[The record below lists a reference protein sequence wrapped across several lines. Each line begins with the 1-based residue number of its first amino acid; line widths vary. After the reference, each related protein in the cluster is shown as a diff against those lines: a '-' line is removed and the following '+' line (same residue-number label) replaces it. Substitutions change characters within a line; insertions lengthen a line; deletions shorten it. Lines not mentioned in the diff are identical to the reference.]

1 MLKDIGLPKGN
12 DTQEKYWLYML
23 SNSKPNGPLYLGETL
38 CLYSRMKEH
47 HAGTRRDFAHYHRM
61 ERLIYFE
68 VWNDYEKYLARMR
81 RVRNWPRDMRLL
93 LIESL
98 NPGWID
104 LWPQLVEDQSNSNIQ
119 LELKCQQ

>member
-23 SNSKPNGPLYLGETL
+23 SNSKPNGPLYLGEAL

-68 VWNDYEKYLARMR
+68 VWNDYDKYLARMR
-81 RVRNWPRDMRLL
+81 RVRNWPRDMRLM

-98 NPGWID
+98 NPEWID
-104 LWPQLVEDQSNSNIQ
+104 LWPQLVEDQYSSNIQ
-119 LELKCQQ
+119 LELKCQ